1 MYVLT
6 YLLQTIFNKLKNKK
20 DIEAGECISYKEEI
34 EEVQEVQELQEK
46 KIEFIPYNNYNNYY
60 NYNKYYNGNYNN
72 NFISDLRE
80 IVIHKITV

>member
-6 YLLQTIFNKLKNKK
+6 YILQTIFNKLKNKK
-20 DIEAGECISYKEEI
+20 DIEAGDCCSYKEEI
-34 EEVQEVQELQEK
+34 EEVQEVQEVHK
-46 KIEFIPYNNYNNYY
+46 KRVELIPYNNYNNYY
-60 NYNKYYNGNYNN
+60 NYNYNGNYNN